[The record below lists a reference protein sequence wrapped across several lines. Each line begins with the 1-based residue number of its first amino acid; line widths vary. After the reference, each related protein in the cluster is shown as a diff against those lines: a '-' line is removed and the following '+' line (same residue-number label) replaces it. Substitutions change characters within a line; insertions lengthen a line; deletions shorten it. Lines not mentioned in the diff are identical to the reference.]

1 MSKRLLLDNDI
12 FLLLSGAGLLDETI
26 GALGFTLAEARRLD
40 ALAHMLRKRARALS
54 KYSEEILT
62 RAADDCTRV
71 AVIDEEPDGQMMEL
85 FTAHGAQ
92 VHGGEAV
99 LLSLTASHETYLLG
113 TNDKTALRAVASEP
127 GLSALRERVAG
138 RIVCLEIVMQRLI
151 ELLGTEELARRIT
164 PVLRFEP
171 RLFAIFSPVQS
182 GRPEDCPIAVESF
195 LAGLRREL
203 GEDFLWHP

>member
-71 AVIDEEPDGQMMEL
+71 AVIDEEPDGKMMEL

-99 LLSLTASHETYLLG
+99 LLSLAASHETYLLG

-151 ELLGTEELARRIT
+151 ERLGTEELARRIA